1 MAAFQIGAALAKD
14 LFPAVGPQGAATLQR
29 NLQAF
34 VKEIIATLT
43 PEVAIRYI
51 NPLELIN
58 RAAASYNIDPNNLV
72 RTEEQVLENERQAQ
86 MAALAQHLGP
96 GAQASGRHGAITNG
110 PSRGCG
116 MSGKNVP
123 VAIDSPK
130 LLYIIICVR
139 CSDR

>member
-43 PEVAIRYI
+43 EVAIRYI

-86 MAALAQHLGP
+86 MAALAQHLDP
-96 GAQASGRHGAITNG
+96 EALKQAGGIVQSQMA
-110 PSRGCG
+110 P
-116 MSGKNVP
+116 P
-123 VAIDSPK
+123 EAA
-130 LLYIIICVR
+130 
-139 CSDR
+139 